1 MRRLAAF
8 PEHEAPRRQGSG
20 LAMGARSW
28 NSGDHAYQ
36 VTPRVTERRV
46 EIVCAERLRRDVR
59 ERLLS
64 LAQVLPFFREF
75 RDTAV
80 GMDAVFVG
88 LSSVEA
94 PSKIGDAVA
103 VFREALG
110 LPKTGR
116 PNRRP

>member
-1 MRRLAAF
+1 M
-8 PEHEAPRRQGSG
+8 S
-20 LAMGARSW
+20 ARSW

-46 EIVCAERLRRDVR
+46 EVVCAERLRREVLAK
-59 ERLLS
+59 LLP
-64 LAQVLPFFREF
+64 LARTFPSFREF

-88 LSSVEA
+88 LSSTEA
-94 PSKIGDAVA
+94 PSRIGDVVA

-110 LPKTGR
+110 LPRTGR
-116 PNRRP
+116 PKRRP